1 MLAAIE
7 QKIAG
12 QSRQGGRAVRYPAAA
27 LVLLA
32 ALAGCRGDDP
42 MAEPSGPL
50 ISTSEQP
57 KAPTETDR
65 EGMPSDESLSVDHR
79 AWVQAI
85 LDDDAAAD
93 ALPSDLDPAW
103 IVAVQRVDQVGG
115 SFEFEANGRLVG
127 IDLAGGRV
135 TVRGADLQHLV
146 AFEDLR
152 RLRISSSDAGSTEI
166 APLARLSQLRELALN
181 NSKIDADGL
190 RELSVL
196 EHLVSLDLQ
205 RSIHLHD
212 ESLAVLADFPSLEEL
227 GLVEGVITDAGLDR
241 LQRVRR
247 LRRLDLRACSQV
259 TNAGLEKLAGFESL
273 RVLRVGG
280 AVIDDTSLTVL
291 AKVANLS
298 SLTIED
304 ASITDQGLAALGN
317 LPLEDLSLSR
327 CFGITDAAFPT
338 IGQFSRLRQ
347 LYIRDIL
354 IGGSE
359 LGQLAS
365 IPGLVSLRL
374 RQTAVGDS
382 ALDAL
387 ADLPALRRLE
397 LAQTWITDEGLASI
411 GRLHRLNHLDLEDNQ
426 LSDAGVQHLGSLLEL
441 QRLSLAE
448 NPAITDAALPWLRP
462 LPKLRDLDLRG
473 TSVSLP
479 TKRTGIF
486 YERTGIFCLQS
497 GVWVANMMVL
507 GDDQIGRIRDDC
519 G

>member
-12 QSRQGGRAVRYPAAA
+12 KSRQGGRAVRYPAAA
-27 LVLLA
+27 LILLA
-32 ALAGCRGDDP
+32 ALAGCRGDGP
-42 MAEPSGPL
+42 TAEPS
-50 ISTSEQP
+50 EQP
-57 KAPTETDR
+57 ISPAEQPTVPAELDPD
-65 EGMPSDESLSVDHR
+65 GMPSGESQQADQR
-79 AWVQAI
+79 EWVQAI
-85 LDDDAAAD
+85 LDDDATAD
-93 ALPSDLDPAW
+93 ALPRDLDPAW
-103 IVAVQRVDQVGG
+103 IVAVQRIDQLGG
-115 SFEFEANGRLVG
+115 SFEFDANGRLVG

-135 TVRGADLQHLV
+135 TVRGADLQHLL
-146 AFEDLR
+146 AFPDLH
-152 RLRISSSDAGSTEI
+152 RLRISSSDAGSEQI
-166 APLARLSQLRELALN
+166 APLASLSQLRELALS

-227 GLVEGVITDAGLDR
+227 GLVEGVITDAGLDH

-259 TNAGLEKLAGFESL
+259 TNVGLEKLAEFDNL

-291 AKVANLS
+291 AKVASLS

-304 ASITDQGLAALGN
+304 ASITDQGLAALSN

-347 LYIRDIL
+347 LYVRDIL
-354 IGGSE
+354 ISGSE

-365 IPGLVSLRL
+365 IPGLISLRL

-426 LSDAGVQHLGSLLEL
+426 LSDEGVQHLGALIEL

-448 NPAITDAALPWLRP
+448 NPAITDAALPSLRP
-462 LPKLRDLDLRG
+462 LPQLRDIDLRG
-473 TSVSLP
+473 TSVSRP
-479 TKRTGIF
+479 TKRAGIF
-486 YERTGIFCLQS
+486 
-497 GVWVANMMVL
+497 
-507 GDDQIGRIRDDC
+507 
-519 G
+519 